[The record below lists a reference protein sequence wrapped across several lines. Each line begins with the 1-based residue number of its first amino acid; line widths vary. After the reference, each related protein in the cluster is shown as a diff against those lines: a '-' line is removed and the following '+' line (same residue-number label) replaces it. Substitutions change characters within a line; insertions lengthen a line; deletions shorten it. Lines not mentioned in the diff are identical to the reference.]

1 MKRQELRIHQKGD
14 PDTLKDR
21 YLTFWADNRLLGL
34 SITCV
39 VQIVGLQR
47 ITHFPDSPAYVK
59 GMVSLRGDVFPV
71 VDLCQKLGGDAK
83 DYNDRNCIIITKISN
98 SLYGFIVDGVEAVCQ
113 VLQKE
118 ILPVSYFNN
127 ESLNDCFSGIV
138 KVPTESTLEKII
150 FLLNIQKLLSKE
162 EFEVLALAER

>member
-1 MKRQELRIHQKGD
+1 MKRQELRIHQQAN

-59 GMVSLRGDVFPV
+59 GVVSLRGDIFPV
-71 VDLCQKLGGDAK
+71 VDLRQKLGGDAK
-83 DYNDRNCIIITKISN
+83 EYNDRNCIIITKISN

-113 VLQKE
+113 VLQEE
-118 ILPVSYFNN
+118 ILPVPYFTN
-127 ESLNDCFSGIV
+127 ESLSSCLSGATKILTGSN
-138 KVPTESTLEKII
+138 KEKN
-150 FLLNIQKLLSKE
+150 LLLINLQKLLSKE
-162 EFEVLALAER
+162 ELEKLALAER

>member
-1 MKRQELRIHQKGD
+1 MKRQELRIHQQEN

-59 GMVSLRGDVFPV
+59 GVVSLRGDVFPV
-71 VDLCQKLGGDAK
+71 VDLRLKLGGDAK
-83 DYNDRNCIIITKISN
+83 EYNDRNCIIIIKISN

-113 VLQKE
+113 VLQEE
-118 ILPVSYFNN
+118 ILPVPYFNN
-127 ESLNDCFSGIV
+127 QSLNDCFSGVV
-138 KVPTESTLEKII
+138 KVPTESSVEKNI